1 MPATRCEKF
10 AHSLVAA
17 GTDLDRTNQG
27 LLMRLMG
34 LPDDGRLAPGQLSP
48 RKEKAQTLNALVQRL
63 RQLAN
68 RQPVLFLVE
77 DWHRIDPTSEELI
90 GLVVEQLKDSTV
102 LLVVT
107 FRPDYAPPWGNP
119 THLTRLT
126 MPRLGRRHCT
136 ALVEAMT
143 DGRALPPELLGE
155 IVAKA
160 DGMPLFAGRS

>member
-77 DWHRIDPTSEELI
+77 DGHRIDPTSEELI

-102 LLVVT
+102 LLCSGLPS
-107 FRPDYAPPWGNP
+107 RLRAALGQSDPPDAAHHASTGTAP
-119 THLTRLT
+119 LYR
-126 MPRLGRRHCT
+126 
-136 ALVEAMT
+136 V
-143 DGRALPPELLGE
+143 
-155 IVAKA
+155 
-160 DGMPLFAGRS
+160 GRSDD